1 MPKTLTGQELQLD
14 DGPARDSELFLV
26 DGNNLAYRAFFAL
39 PEELATSDGFPT
51 NALLGFANML
61 FKLLSDYRPKGVAVA
76 WDSTPT
82 HRAAVAQAA
91 DVVYKEGRRPMP
103 DLLREQ
109 FPHFRP
115 IVEAFGYRNLEFEG
129 WEADDVI
136 ATLATRADEAG
147 VKTTVVSTDRD
158 AFQLCSP
165 NITLMMTPRGVADVN
180 VYTPERVELRYGI
193 RPDQVPDFIGL
204 KGDTSDNIPG
214 VPGIGDKTAGQLIA
228 QYGTLEEVIAHA
240 DELSPAR
247 RKNITE
253 FADQARMSKELATM
267 RRDLDLDFDPTGIV
281 LEPPDRSQLR
291 EMFRRFEFRGLLN
304 RIDDLEDAIPA
315 AVPIPVA
322 GTVVPWHEG
331 ELPQVRGRA
340 GLAIVGDRFALAQDD
355 GVTVGAWDESLIPR
369 LRDAELVAHDFKSL
383 PRLTM
388 APADDTLIEAYLI
401 EPGRSEYLI
410 EDLQRE
416 YGLEVIPEP
425 ATEEETAALITRAEA
440 ARRLAGPMRE
450 RVVERGSERLYD
462 EIELPLTAVLSSMED
477 AGVKIDTYRMG
488 EITARLADRVE
499 ELEAKA
505 YELAGEEF
513 MIGSTQQ
520 VARILFDVLG
530 LTPGRKGKTGYS
542 TDTRV
547 LRSIRG
553 EHEIVNVI
561 EEWRELSKLV
571 NTYLKPL
578 PLLISERDGR
588 LHTTFNQAAAST
600 GRLSTTNPNLQAIP
614 IRTELG
620 REIRSAFVAE
630 PGYRLISADYSQ
642 VELRIL
648 AHVSGEP
655 RLREAFARNE
665 DIHTATAAEVLGK
678 DPAALTKDERN
689 VAKMV
694 NFGIIYGISAFGLSE
709 NLEIPR
715 EQAQEYIDTYLAR
728 FPHVQDFI
736 QRTIEQAERDGYVTT
751 LLGRRRPVPEIRV
764 RNRQTRALGERLAVN
779 SVMQGT
785 AADVIKVAMIRIHNR
800 LREEGRGARL
810 VLQVHDELLLEAPET
825 ETSAIK
831 DLVREEMCGA
841 YPLDPPLAVDVG
853 VGDDWNDAKS
863 RLLLG
868 AGPRPVRDTRWT
880 WLYCATPNG
889 ERDNRKAAAGRRRRL
904 GRRPRRRP
912 DPRLRVDF
920 PDDQRGRGRARHRR
934 ARRQGRG
941 SRRHRLQ
948 VRGRHPGRRAFD
960 PPLGQSRRRGLG
972 RRGDRRARAHEGG
985 RRRAPDPLE
994 EARAVRARL
1003 EEDRGRRR
1011 VRRAGRRSR
1020 DRGRQGRP
1028 DPRPR
1033 RPRLPACLTR
1043 RHSPRAGPR
1052 RVHGDRASLQGDRAE
1067 PVPQQ
1072 RRPLPSRRPRRRAQG
1087 SAPADPRPAQ
1097 PGRCGRGHDLEH
1109 RRLRRVR
1116 RPERDGRPDPHL
1128 RAVVEPRQPPVGGA
1142 RDRPGGQGQG
1152 ARHRP
1157 RPPAHLARSQADA
1170 VGSVAA
1176 GARELLRERRRRGSR
1191 DQGRHLRRLRRDPPG
1206 SRGARAHLRARAAPR
1221 GEPARGRL
1229 AG

>member
-1 MPKTLTGQELQLD
+1 VPKTLTGQELQLD
-14 DGPARDSELFLV
+14 DGPARESELFLV

-61 FKLLSDYRPKGVAVA
+61 FKLLSDYRPRGVAVA

-82 HRAAVAQAA
+82 HRTAVAEAA
-91 DVVYKEGRRPMP
+91 AMVYKLGRRPMP

-136 ATLATRADEAG
+136 ATLASRADEAG

-158 AFQLCSP
+158 AFQLCSA
-165 NITLMMTPRGVADVN
+165 NVCLMMTPRGVSDVH
-180 VYTPERVELRYGI
+180 VYTPERVELRYGV

-228 QYGTLEEVIAHA
+228 QYGSLEEVIAHA

-253 FADQARMSKELATM
+253 FAEQARASKELATM
-267 RRDLDLDFDPTGIV
+267 RRDLDLDFDPTGLV
-281 LEPPDRSQLR
+281 LDPPDRSQLR
-291 EMFRRFEFRGLLN
+291 EMFRRFEFRALLN
-304 RIDDLEDAIPA
+304 RVEELEEAIPSA
-315 AVPIPVA
+315 APLPVA
-322 GTVVPWHEG
+322 GTLVPWHEG
-331 ELPQVRGRA
+331 ELPQVSGRA
-340 GLAIVGDRFALAQDD
+340 GLAIADGRFALAQES
-355 GVTVGAWDESLIPR
+355 GVVVGAWDEDLVPR
-369 LRDAELVAHDFKSL
+369 LRDAQLVAHDYKAL

-388 APADDTLIEAYLI
+388 RPADDTLIEAYLI

-410 EDLQRE
+410 EDLSRE

-425 ATEEETAALITRAEA
+425 AAEEETTALITRAEA

-450 RVVERGSERLYD
+450 RLVERGSERLYD
-462 EIELPLTAVLSSMED
+462 EIELPLTAVLAAMED

-505 YELAGEEF
+505 IELAGEEF
-513 MIGSTQQ
+513 LLGSTQQ
-520 VARILFDVLG
+520 VARILFEKLQ

-547 LRSIRG
+547 LRAIRG
-553 EHEIVNVI
+553 EHGIVGVI
-561 EEWRELSKLV
+561 EEWRELSKLI
-571 NTYLKPL
+571 NTYLGPL
-578 PLLISERDGR
+578 PSLLGPDGR
-588 LHTTFNQAAAST
+588 LHTTFNQTAAVT

-614 IRTELG
+614 IRTDLG

-630 PGYRLISADYSQ
+630 QGHRLISADYSQ

-665 DIHTATAAEVLGK
+665 DIHAATAAEVLGK
-678 DPAALTKDERN
+678 EAAELTKDERN
-689 VAKMV
+689 IAKMV

-715 EQAQEYIDTYLAR
+715 EEAQEYIDTYLAR
-728 FPHVQDFI
+728 FPLVQDFI

-800 LREEGRGARL
+800 LREEGRAARL

-825 ETSAIK
+825 ETSAVK
-831 DLVREEMCGA
+831 ELVREEMCDA
-841 YPLDPPLAVDVG
+841 YPLDPALAVDVG
-853 VGDDWNDAKS
+853 VGDDWNEAK
-863 RLLLG
+863 
-868 AGPRPVRDTRWT
+868 
-880 WLYCATPNG
+880 
-889 ERDNRKAAAGRRRRL
+889 
-904 GRRPRRRP
+904 
-912 DPRLRVDF
+912 
-920 PDDQRGRGRARHRR
+920 
-934 ARRQGRG
+934 
-941 SRRHRLQ
+941 
-948 VRGRHPGRRAFD
+948 
-960 PPLGQSRRRGLG
+960 
-972 RRGDRRARAHEGG
+972 
-985 RRRAPDPLE
+985 
-994 EARAVRARL
+994 
-1003 EEDRGRRR
+1003 
-1011 VRRAGRRSR
+1011 
-1020 DRGRQGRP
+1020 
-1028 DPRPR
+1028 
-1033 RPRLPACLTR
+1033 
-1043 RHSPRAGPR
+1043 
-1052 RVHGDRASLQGDRAE
+1052 
-1067 PVPQQ
+1067 
-1072 RRPLPSRRPRRRAQG
+1072 
-1087 SAPADPRPAQ
+1087 
-1097 PGRCGRGHDLEH
+1097 
-1109 RRLRRVR
+1109 
-1116 RPERDGRPDPHL
+1116 
-1128 RAVVEPRQPPVGGA
+1128 
-1142 RDRPGGQGQG
+1142 
-1152 ARHRP
+1152 
-1157 RPPAHLARSQADA
+1157 
-1170 VGSVAA
+1170 
-1176 GARELLRERRRRGSR
+1176 
-1191 DQGRHLRRLRRDPPG
+1191 
-1206 SRGARAHLRARAAPR
+1206 
-1221 GEPARGRL
+1221 
-1229 AG
+1229 